1 MENKQNN
8 KPWNIP
14 AQNKARQRKVPAA
27 VSAVVATLCIIIYLG
42 ALVQATVR
50 LFLCVESG
58 RMIAEEE
65 FSKIAEIAFHAGGQ
79 GLVDHRFEE
88 TMKNALDS
96 SRMIEALIIT
106 GLDPDCAVEKQ
117 KDYAVTWSNN
127 TPKFKNRFSFSNHIY
142 YRPVPIKGLQGVN
155 IRAVAN
161 AFDYNEITR
170 ILKDT
175 LLLIIIGFLI
185 SFFTMLIQ
193 FLTGKK
199 EVPAGVKNSG
209 VIYGQSADS
218 GTDFFED
225 DFSSNGPKG
234 LYSERSGLGWEE
246 YIEERLDYELHRC
259 SSSDRDLA
267 FILLE
272 FTNLTNDNMFKQSA
286 READAYLTSKDMLF
300 EYGRW
305 GIAAILP
312 GISLDKGIKT
322 AEKYY
327 QRMLDKFPHGYNQPS
342 GICIGLTSRSGRLL
356 NASRIMLEASE
367 ALKKSKEEN
376 TIIAFK
382 SDPEKYRDF
391 ISKQS

>member
-1 MENKQNN
+1 
-8 KPWNIP
+8 
-14 AQNKARQRKVPAA
+14 
-27 VSAVVATLCIIIYLG
+27 
-42 ALVQATVR
+42 
-50 LFLCVESG
+50 
-58 RMIAEEE
+58 MIAEEE

-79 GLVDHRFEE
+79 GFIDHRFEE
-88 TMKNALDS
+88 TMKSALES
-96 SRMIEALIIT
+96 SIMIEALIIT

-127 TPKFKNRFSFSNHIY
+127 TPKFKNRFSFSNHVY
-142 YRPVPIKGLQGVN
+142 YRPVPIKSLQGVN

-161 AFDYNEITR
+161 AFDNNEIIK
-170 ILKDT
+170 ILKET

-193 FLTGKK
+193 LLSGKK
-199 EVPAGVKNSG
+199 ETVSSKYYNSDVVYVPP
-209 VIYGQSADS
+209 ADK
-218 GTDFFED
+218 GTDLFED
-225 DFSSNGPKG
+225 DFNNDGPKG
-234 LYSERSGLGWEE
+234 LYSERSNLGWEE
-246 YIEERLDYELHRC
+246 YITERLDSELHRC

-267 FILLE
+267 FMLLE
-272 FTNLTNDNMFKQSA
+272 FTNLTNDDMFKQSA
-286 READAYLTSKDMLF
+286 GEAAAFLSSKDMLF

-312 GISLDKGIKT
+312 DISLEKSILT

-327 QRMLDKFPHGYNQPS
+327 QHMLEKFPRGYNRPS

-356 NASRIMLEASE
+356 NASRILLEASE
-367 ALKKSKEEN
+367 ALKKAKDDPKN

-391 ISKQS
+391 ISKQ